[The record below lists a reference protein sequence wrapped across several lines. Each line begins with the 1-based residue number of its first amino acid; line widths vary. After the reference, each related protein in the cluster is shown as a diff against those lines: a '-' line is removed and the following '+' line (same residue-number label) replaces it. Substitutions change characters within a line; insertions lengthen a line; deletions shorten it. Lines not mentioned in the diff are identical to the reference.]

1 MLAAGGSL
9 KEHDAAEA
17 FAPPQLA
24 LAAQTVH
31 SFKGEDSDAVMIVVR
46 PHHASD
52 PTSQLALWEAAISGR
67 NIESKKEEERR
78 VLFVALTRAARYCLV
93 ALPNDARGRAVAET
107 CSDLGLV
114 LIDAS

>member
-1 MLAAGGSL
+1 MLAAGDTL
-9 KEHDAAEA
+9 KEHEAAAA
-17 FAPPQLA
+17 FAPPELA
-24 LAAQTVH
+24 LTAQTVH

-52 PTSQLALWEAAISGR
+52 PTSQLPLWEAAINGA
-67 NIESKKEEERR
+67 NVESKKEEERR

-93 ALPNDARGRAVAET
+93 ALPDDPRGRAVAET

-114 LIDAS
+114 VIDAS